1 MNVLVSAVGLLDGG
15 PGHVHLISPACAA
28 LGHACGGG
36 PLPLELTSASEE
48 GEEEGEKEGEKEGEE
63 EGEKELSK
71 TELITCLRKLLNST
85 KGMKVNSRFAYHKTN
100 FVSMVDTCESI
111 CNM

>member
-1 MNVLVSAVGLLDGG
+1 MNVLVSAVGLLGGG

-36 PLPLELTSASEE
+36 PLPLQLTSASEE
-48 GEEEGEKEGEKEGEE
+48 GEEEGEKEGEE

-85 KGMKVNSRFAYHKTN
+85 KGMKVSSRSGH
-100 FVSMVDTCESI
+100 VSVLFCVLLL
-111 CNM
+111 